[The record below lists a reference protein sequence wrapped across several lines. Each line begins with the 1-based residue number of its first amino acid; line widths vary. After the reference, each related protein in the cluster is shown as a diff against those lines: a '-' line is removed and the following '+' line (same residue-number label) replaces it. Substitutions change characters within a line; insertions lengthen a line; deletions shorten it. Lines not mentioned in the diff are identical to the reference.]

1 MSNRPLITFILLL
14 AIQSTAGA
22 EVYRCELADGSVI
35 YGDKPVN
42 LSDACQPMA
51 EDSATEYLSIQQ
63 GTPRKSIPEQATAA
77 DLEVEREATGAPPES
92 WVERATALVDD
103 YNDARTRR
111 RRESYLANKRKAMKD
126 MAMINAEKQEMLTEL
141 QNSSLSKQDRD
152 DIKKILAQI
161 P

>member
-51 EDSATEYLSIQQ
+51 EDSATEYLSVQQ
-63 GTPRKSIPEQATAA
+63 GTPRKSYRNKLLQQTWR
-77 DLEVEREATGAPPES
+77 L
-92 WVERATALVDD
+92 
-103 YNDARTRR
+103 NARPRPG
-111 RRESYLANKRKAMKD
+111 LHLNHG
-126 MAMINAEKQEMLTEL
+126 
-141 QNSSLSKQDRD
+141 
-152 DIKKILAQI
+152 
-161 P
+161 